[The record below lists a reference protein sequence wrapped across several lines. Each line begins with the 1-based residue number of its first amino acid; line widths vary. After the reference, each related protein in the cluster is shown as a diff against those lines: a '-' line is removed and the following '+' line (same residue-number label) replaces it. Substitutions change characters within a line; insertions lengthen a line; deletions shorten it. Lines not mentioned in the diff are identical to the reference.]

1 MGRPA
6 GEGGTVIELLDND
19 TGASLGTISDA
30 QLQFLVDQME
40 EESAADTDY
49 YVSRDTLDVF
59 EEQSA
64 DPALIALLRRA
75 LGEREGME
83 IRWERRG

>member
-1 MGRPA
+1 
-6 GEGGTVIELLDND
+6 VIELFDND

-40 EESAADTDY
+40 EESSADTDY

-59 EEQSA
+59 QEQGA
-64 DPALIALLRRA
+64 DPALIDLLRSA
-75 LGEREGME
+75 LGDREDME
-83 IRWERRG
+83 IRWQKV